1 MVGARWHAL
10 SVKEGVMA
18 MQQETSFFS
27 HIADLLTYAW
37 VFGLAMLG
45 GAASFVRRVRSGQAK
60 YSNIIELIGELVVSA
75 FAGLVTYFLCRSAN
89 FDDMLTAAFIA
100 ISGHMGTRIIFMFES
115 YLVKRFGLDNQCE
128 LPQKEENK
136 Q

>member
-1 MVGARWHAL
+1 
-10 SVKEGVMA
+10 
-18 MQQETSFFS
+18 MQEKASFFAT
-27 HIADLLTYAW
+27 IADLLTYAW

-75 FAGLVTYFLCRSAN
+75 FAGLVTFFLCRSAGI
-89 FDDMLTAAFIA
+89 DEMLTAAFIA
-100 ISGHMGTRIIFMFES
+100 ISGHMGTRIIFMFEA

-128 LPQKEENK
+128 LPVNEEK
-136 Q
+136 KHGD

>member
-1 MVGARWHAL
+1 
-10 SVKEGVMA
+10 
-18 MQQETSFFS
+18 MQEKLPSFTS
-27 HIADLLTYAW
+27 IADLLTYAW

-60 YSNIIELIGELVVSA
+60 YSNIVELVGELVISA

-100 ISGHMGTRIIFMFES
+100 ISGHMGTRIIFMLES
-115 YLVKRFGLDNQCE
+115 YLVKKFGFENQCDIT
-128 LPQKEENK
+128 LKEDK
-136 Q
+136 KHGD

>member
-1 MVGARWHAL
+1 MQE
-10 SVKEGVMA
+10 KE
-18 MQQETSFFS
+18 TFITL
-27 HIADLLTYAW
+27 IADWLTYAW

-115 YLVKRFGLDNQCE
+115 YLVKKFGLENQCE
-128 LPQKEENK
+128 ITEDKNHGN
-136 Q
+136 

>member
-1 MVGARWHAL
+1 
-10 SVKEGVMA
+10 
-18 MQQETSFFS
+18 MQEKLPSFKS
-27 HIADLLTYAW
+27 IIVDLLTYAW

-60 YSNIIELIGELVVSA
+60 YSNIVELVGELVISA

-100 ISGHMGTRIIFMFES
+100 ISGHMGTRIIFMLEGV
-115 YLVKRFGLDNQCE
+115 LVRRFGFENQCDIT
-128 LPQKEENK
+128 LKEDKNHGD
-136 Q
+136 